1 MGEGTL
7 RSLILIR
14 RVNPSN
20 ADANPFPNGMEE
32 TAAATAS
39 AGGIVVAVVVVAV
52 AVVVVT

>member
-32 TAAATAS
+32 RAAATAS
-39 AGGIVVAVVVVAV
+39 AGGIVVAVVVV
-52 AVVVVT
+52 VVVVT